1 MGAGVLPSSSA
12 PPAANVGDEGGSQM
26 ADASS
31 EGGNLGSMGHA
42 FLF

>member
-1 MGAGVLPSSSA
+1 MGARVSPSSSA
-12 PPAANVGDEGGSQM
+12 PPAANVGDERGSQM

-31 EGGNLGSMGHA
+31 DRRNLGSMGHT